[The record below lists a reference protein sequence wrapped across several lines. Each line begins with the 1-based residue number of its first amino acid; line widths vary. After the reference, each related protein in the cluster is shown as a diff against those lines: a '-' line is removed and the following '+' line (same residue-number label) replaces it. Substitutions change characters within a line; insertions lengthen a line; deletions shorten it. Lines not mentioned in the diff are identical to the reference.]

1 MRKLLMN
8 IQELEPRA
16 VWQYFHQ
23 ITQVPRPSAQE
34 EKIQQYILDEAAR
47 LGLPAERD
55 AGGNIRVRKAASAG
69 RENEPGVILQ
79 AHLDMVA
86 QKNRDTVHD
95 FSKDP
100 IRTVIDGDWVR
111 ADGTTLGA
119 DNGIGV
125 AMVLAILA
133 DKNLSHPPL
142 EALFTAS
149 EEIGLIGASA
159 VQPNWLNGSV
169 LLNLDFEDEGE
180 LCIGCA
186 GATNADYT
194 VPLQYEPL
202 QGQGYQ
208 LHVGGLKGGHSGV
221 EIHLQRGNA
230 IKILARVLQA
240 LHDDPNNAL
249 KIIGLQAGDLSN
261 AIPREADAAVAL
273 NDSQLAAVQQ
283 RLHELTAEIRAELP
297 AEDQGLHISLEPGAP
312 FSHILSAQSAR
323 QVIGLLRNLHNGVD
337 RMSVDIPDLVETS
350 NNLAAVKTDDKALY
364 ILCMLRSSVDSA
376 RAELAARIEALFTL
390 VGGSWQ
396 YSGSYSGWKPQPH
409 SELVEKLVAL
419 GTKIYGKAPSVKAI
433 HAGLECG
440 MLFTNYPHWQMA
452 SFGPHI
458 VSPHSPDEKVNIA
471 SVGRCYQW
479 LTDYLQNK

>member
-1 MRKLLMN
+1 MS
-8 IQELEPRA
+8 IQELAPRG
-16 VWQYFHQ
+16 VWQYFYQ
-23 ITQVPRPSAQE
+23 ITQIPRPSHQE

-55 AGGNIRVRKAASAG
+55 ARGNIRVCKAGSAG

-86 QKNRDTVHD
+86 QKNSDTVHD

-100 IRTVIDGDWVR
+100 IRTVVKGDWVH

-125 AMVLAILA
+125 AMILAVLA
-133 DKNLSHPPL
+133 DPNLSHPPL
-142 EALFTAS
+142 EGLFTAS
-149 EEIGLIGASA
+149 EEVGLEGALA
-159 VQPNWLNGSV
+159 VQPGWLQGDI
-169 LLNLDFEDEGE
+169 LLNLDYEEEGE

-186 GATNADYT
+186 GAVNGDYT
-194 VPLQYEPL
+194 LPLQYEAL
-202 QGQGYQ
+202 DGQGYQ
-208 LHVGGLKGGHSGV
+208 LRVRGLKGGHSGV

-230 IKILARVLQA
+230 IKILARALQT
-240 LHDDPNNAL
+240 LHEDKDYAL
-249 KIIGLQAGDLSN
+249 KLAGITAGDLRN
-261 AIPREADAAVAL
+261 AIPREADAVVAL
-273 NDSQLAAVQQ
+273 SGSQLAAAQQ
-283 RLHELTAEIRAELP
+283 TLHELTAQIRAELP
-297 AEDQGLHISLEPGAP
+297 AEDQGLQISLEPGEAI
-312 FSHILSAQSAR
+312 SRVLDGQSAAR
-323 QVIGLLRNLHNGVD
+323 VIAVLRNLHNGVD

-376 RAELAARIEALFTL
+376 RAELVARIEALFTL

>member
-1 MRKLLMN
+1 MN

-261 AIPREADAAVAL
+261 AM
-273 NDSQLAAVQQ
+273 
-283 RLHELTAEIRAELP
+283 HELTAELRAELP
-297 AEDQGLHISLEPGAP
+297 AEDRGLHISLEPGAS
-312 FSHILSAQSAR
+312 FSHILSEQSAR

>member
-1 MRKLLMN
+1 MN

-312 FSHILSAQSAR
+312 FSHILSEQSAR

-350 NNLAAVKTDDKALY
+350 NNLAAIKTDDKALY
-364 ILCMLRSSVDSA
+364 VLCMLRSSVDSA
-376 RAELAARIEALFTL
+376 RAELVARIEALFTL

-409 SELVEKLVAL
+409 SELVEKLAAL
-419 GTKIYGKAPSVKAI
+419 GEKIYGKAPQVKAI

-440 MLFTNYPHWQMA
+440 ILYTHYPHWQMA

-458 VSPHSPDEKVNIA
+458 TGPHSPDEKVNIA
-471 SVGRCYQW
+471 SVGRCYRW
-479 LTDYLQNK
+479 LSEYLQNK

>member
-1 MRKLLMN
+1 MN

-55 AGGNIRVRKAASAG
+55 AGGNIRVRKAATAG

-149 EEIGLIGASA
+149 EEIGLLGASA

-312 FSHILSAQSAR
+312 FSHILSEQSAR

-376 RAELAARIEALFTL
+376 RAELVARIEALFTL

>member
-1 MRKLLMN
+1 MN